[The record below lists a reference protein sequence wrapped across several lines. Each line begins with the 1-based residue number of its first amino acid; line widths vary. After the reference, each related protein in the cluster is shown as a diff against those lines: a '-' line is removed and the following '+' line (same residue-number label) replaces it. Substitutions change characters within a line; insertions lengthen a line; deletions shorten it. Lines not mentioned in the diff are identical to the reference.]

1 MASAGS
7 SAPRLRAVWLTAT
20 LGCAAA
26 NLLLDAPARAAEID
40 GRAGCRCIN
49 GTVVRGRRA
58 SIMCQLW
65 SVWWPGLALLA
76 P

>member
-26 NLLLDAPARAAEID
+26 NLLDAPARARAEID

-49 GTVVRGRRA
+49 NGTRPPPGIICA
-58 SIMCQLW
+58 LCQL
-65 SVWWPGLALLA
+65 WWPGLALLA